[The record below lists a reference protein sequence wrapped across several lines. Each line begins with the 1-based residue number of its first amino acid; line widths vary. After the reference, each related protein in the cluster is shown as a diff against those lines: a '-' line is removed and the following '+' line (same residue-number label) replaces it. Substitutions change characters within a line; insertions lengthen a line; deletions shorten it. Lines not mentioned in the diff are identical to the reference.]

1 MPKKLPKTLSTSK
14 IFRGGKGTPKNKT
27 SAKGKPEPDVKKQ
40 TPPKRNKKQKVCVE
54 QVLMVFK
61 DR

>member
-14 IFRGGKGTPKNKT
+14 IVRGGKGSPNIKT